1 MFLPTLF
8 MNKMSEYTCKNK
20 RCSHVFHSEEQTNI
34 IKCPVCNFEHLNIEK
49 VLTSE
54 NWLFIEKMFENINQF
69 GEKETF
75 NMIDKNYSNAI
86 TRAKV
91 RNIYFETLKIIEN
104 EN

>member
-1 MFLPTLF
+1 MA
-8 MNKMSEYTCKNK
+8 EYNCQNK

-54 NWLFIEKMFENINQF
+54 NWLFIESMFKNIQVF
-69 GEKETF
+69 GKEKTF
-75 NMIDKNYSNAI
+75 DMIDKNYSNAI

-91 RNIYFETLKIIEN
+91 RNIYFETLKILE
-104 EN
+104 EK